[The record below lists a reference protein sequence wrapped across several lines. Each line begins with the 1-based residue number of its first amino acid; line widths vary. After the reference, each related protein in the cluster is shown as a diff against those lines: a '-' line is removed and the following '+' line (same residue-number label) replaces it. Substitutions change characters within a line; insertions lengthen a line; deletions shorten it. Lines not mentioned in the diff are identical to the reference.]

1 MNSKNL
7 NIVESLIFLSSEPF
21 KQEDLNIV
29 YEEHAEVPNLEKI
42 VTMLNKRYTDFSYQ
56 IEAVSGGYLFV
67 TKEEYEP
74 FISKIYPSKKLTLS
88 KASLEVLAI
97 IAYKQPISRQEI
109 EEIRGVDCKGLIKN
123 LLLKNLIKIQKPEKE
138 ISVMIKSK
146 KQIISLIKKKKFNN
160 ASHIAAFF
168 SYLYLVYSLKIYYS

>member
-29 YEEHAEVPNLEKI
+29 YEQHAEVPNLEKI

-123 LLLKNLIKIQKPEKE
+123 LLLKNLIKIQGRDDSVGKSLLYHTSEGYLNHFGLKDISEMPKMSEINDLENEK
-138 ISVMIKSK
+138 
-146 KQIISLIKKKKFNN
+146 
-160 ASHIAAFF
+160 
-168 SYLYLVYSLKIYYS
+168 